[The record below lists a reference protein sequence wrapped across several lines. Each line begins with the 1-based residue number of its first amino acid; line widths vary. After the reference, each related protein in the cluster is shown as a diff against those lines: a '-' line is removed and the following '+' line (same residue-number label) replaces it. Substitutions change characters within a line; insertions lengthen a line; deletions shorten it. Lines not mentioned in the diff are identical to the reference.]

1 MYSGLSEFVT
11 SLERENELIR
21 IRAFADPVLEIAEI
35 ADRVV
40 KSGGKALL
48 FENNGTDFPLLI
60 NAFGS
65 DRRMAMAMGR
75 KSLDDAA
82 DETGRL
88 FSELTVSRSSF
99 REKLKSLPLLLRLRA
114 SMPSRTRGRGLCQQV
129 IHRDPDLGMLPVLK
143 CWPYDG
149 GRFLTLPVVH
159 TVHPLTGKTNA
170 GMYRMQVL
178 DKNSTAMH
186 WQRHKTGASH
196 FEEWKKTGR
205 KMPVA
210 VSLGGDP
217 VYTYAA
223 TAPLP
228 ENIDEFIL
236 ASFLRGKK
244 TRLVKC
250 ITNDLYVPADAD
262 IVIEGW
268 IDPSEDPVWEG
279 PFGDHTGFYSLA
291 DWYPVFR
298 VSCITHR
305 KDAVY
310 PATIVGIPPQED
322 AWLTKASE
330 KIFLAPLKFAIQPEI
345 EDFHMPDAG
354 VAHNLAIVKI
364 RKTYPGQ
371 GKKVISA
378 LLGAGQMMFT
388 KYLAVV
394 SGDVDIRN
402 YTQLLGHVLDNTVFR
417 RDLLFSQGPLD
428 VLDHASDLPLLGG
441 KLGIDAT
448 VKTGEELTTDPSD
461 EFLSQYNIPD
471 GKGNNRQANAENSS
485 GSSPQVSYQHIRN
498 EVLRKCRNACSSFAL
513 LEGYPV
519 LVAGTG
525 QYDDPDAL
533 KKLKEVFSEPDMKS
547 VFRLVLAVD
556 DRLDVKDWFTIVW
569 QILGNTDPG
578 RDIIFLSDNSILADG
593 TAKIFGKRAFKR
605 KWPNI
610 VCSSES
616 TIRSVDM
623 KWGKLGLGPFIHSP
637 SEKNSGMNF
646 GEGAEVNPREITKGR
661 KDKE

>member
-1 MYSGLSEFVT
+1 
-11 SLERENELIR
+11 
-21 IRAFADPVLEIAEI
+21 
-35 ADRVV
+35 
-40 KSGGKALL
+40 
-48 FENNGTDFPLLI
+48 
-60 NAFGS
+60 
-65 DRRMAMAMGR
+65 
-75 KSLDDAA
+75 
-82 DETGRL
+82 
-88 FSELTVSRSSF
+88 
-99 REKLKSLPLLLRLRA
+99 
-114 SMPSRTRGRGLCQQV
+114 
-129 IHRDPDLGMLPVLK
+129 
-143 CWPYDG
+143 
-149 GRFLTLPVVH
+149 
-159 TVHPLTGKTNA
+159 
-170 GMYRMQVL
+170 
-178 DKNSTAMH
+178 
-186 WQRHKTGASH
+186 
-196 FEEWKKTGR
+196 
-205 KMPVA
+205 
-210 VSLGGDP
+210 
-217 VYTYAA
+217 
-223 TAPLP
+223 
-228 ENIDEFIL
+228 
-236 ASFLRGKK
+236 
-244 TRLVKC
+244 
-250 ITNDLYVPADAD
+250 VPADAD

-471 GKGNNRQANAENSS
+471 GKGNNRQANAGNSS
-485 GSSPQVSYQHIRN
+485 GSSPQVSYQHIRD

-547 VFRLVLAVD
+547 VFRLVLVVD

-569 QILGNTDPG
+569 QMLGNTDPG

-623 KWGKLGLGPFIHSP
+623 KWDKLGLGPFIHSP

-646 GEGAEVNPREITKGR
+646 GEGAEVNPREITKGG

>member
-1 MYSGLSEFVT
+1 MYSGLSEFIN
-11 SLERENELIR
+11 SLEKENELIR
-21 IRAFADPVLEIAEI
+21 ITSFADPVLEIAEI
-35 ADRVV
+35 TDRVV
-40 KSGGKALL
+40 KAGGKALL

-75 KSLDDAA
+75 ESLDDAA
-82 DETGRL
+82 DETGRF
-88 FSELTVSRSSF
+88 FSELTGRRTTL
-99 REKLKSLPLLLRLRA
+99 REKIKSLPLLLKLKA
-114 SMPSRTRGRGLCQQV
+114 SMPSRARGRGLCQQV
-129 IHRDPDLGMLPVLK
+129 IHREPDLGMLPVLK
-143 CWPYDG
+143 CWPCDG

-159 TVHPLTGKTNA
+159 TIHPVTGSANA

-178 DKNSTAMH
+178 DRNRTAMH

-196 FEEWKKTGR
+196 FEAWKKTGR
-205 KMPVA
+205 RMPVA

-236 ASFLRGKK
+236 ASFLRRKK
-244 TRLVKC
+244 TRLVRC
-250 ITNDLYVPADAD
+250 ITNELTVPHDAD

-279 PFGDHTGFYSLA
+279 PFGDHTGFYSLE
-291 DWYPVFR
+291 DWYPVFH

-322 AWLTKASE
+322 AWLTRASE

-354 VAHNLAIVKI
+354 VAHNLVIVKI
-364 RKTYPGQ
+364 KKTYPGQ

-378 LLGAGQMMFT
+378 LFGAGQMMFT

-394 SGDVDIRN
+394 SGNVDIRN
-402 YTQLLGHVLDNTVFR
+402 YPLLLQHILNNTSCR
-417 RDLLFSQGPLD
+417 QDLLFSQGPLD
-428 VLDHASDLPLLGG
+428 VLDHASDLPSVGG

-448 VKTGEELTTDPSD
+448 VKTGEELTAYPSPDLFPQNGPGDSQQNITD
-461 EFLSQYNIPD
+461 EIL
-471 GKGNNRQANAENSS
+471 E
-485 GSSPQVSYQHIRN
+485 
-498 EVLRKCRNACSSFAL
+498 KCRNVTASFAL
-513 LEGYPV
+513 AEDYPV
-519 LVAGTG
+519 MAAGIR
-525 QYDDPDAL
+525 QYDDPGAL
-533 KKLKEVFSEPDMKS
+533 EKLKEAFSGTDMNS
-547 VFRLVLAVD
+547 IFRLILLVD
-556 DRLDVKDWFTIVW
+556 DRVDVKNWFTVVW

-578 RDIIFLSDNSILADG
+578 RDIAFLSDNSILVDG
-593 TAKIFGKRAFKR
+593 TAKIFSRRGFKR
-605 KWPNI
+605 RWPNI
-610 VCSSES
+610 VCSSEN
-616 TIRSVDM
+616 TIKSVDM
-623 KWGKLGLGPFIHSP
+623 KWDKLGAGPFIHSP
-637 SEKNSGMNF
+637 SLKNSEMKF
-646 GEGAEVNPREITKGR
+646 GNGAEVDPENS
-661 KDKE
+661 

>member
-1 MYSGLSEFVT
+1 MYSGLSEFIK

-21 IRAFADPVLEIAEI
+21 ITAFADPVLEIAEI
-35 ADRVV
+35 TDRIV

-48 FENNGTDFPLLI
+48 FENNGTVFPLLI

-88 FSELTVSRSSF
+88 FTELTVRRTSF
-99 REKLKSLPLLLRLRA
+99 REKIKSLPLLLKLQTL
-114 SMPSRTRGRGLCQQV
+114 MPSQTRGRGLCQQV
-129 IHRDPDLGMLPVLK
+129 IHREPDLGMLPVLK
-143 CWPYDG
+143 CWPCDG

-159 TVHPLTGKTNA
+159 TVHPETGKTNA

-178 DKNSTAMH
+178 DKNRTAMH

-196 FEEWKKTGR
+196 FEAWKRTGR
-205 KMPVA
+205 RMPVA

-244 TRLVKC
+244 TRLVRC
-250 ITNDLYVPADAD
+250 ITNDLTVPYDAD
-262 IVIEGW
+262 IIIEGW
-268 IDPSEDPVWEG
+268 IDPAEDPVWEG

-291 DWYPVFR
+291 DWYPVFH
-298 VSCITHR
+298 VTCITHR

-322 AWLTKASE
+322 AWLTGASE

-354 VAHNLAIVKI
+354 VAHNLVIVKI
-364 RKTYPGQ
+364 KKTYPGQ

-378 LLGAGQMMFT
+378 LFGAGQMMFT
-388 KYLAVV
+388 KYLTVV

-402 YTQLLGHVLDNTVFR
+402 YPQLLEHVLRNTR
-417 RDLLFSQGPLD
+417 CRQDLLFSRGPLD
-428 VLDHASDLPLLGG
+428 VLDHASDQPLLGG

-448 VKTGEELTTDPSD
+448 LKTPEELTANPSVDPFLQNSLQGSHQNMTD
-461 EFLSQYNIPD
+461 
-471 GKGNNRQANAENSS
+471 
-485 GSSPQVSYQHIRN
+485 
-498 EVLRKCRNACSSFAL
+498 EVLKKCRNVSASFAL

-519 LVAGTG
+519 LAAGIR
-525 QYDDPDAL
+525 QYDDPDTLEKL
-533 KKLKEVFSEPDMKS
+533 KKTFSGPDMNS
-547 VFRLVLAVD
+547 IFRLVLAVD
-556 DRLDVKDWFTIVW
+556 DRVDVKDWFAIAW

-593 TAKIFGKRAFKR
+593 TAKIFGRRAFNR

-610 VCSSES
+610 VCSSEN
-616 TIRSVDM
+616 TIKSVDM
-623 KWGKLGLGPFIHSP
+623 KWDKLGAGPFIHSP
-637 SEKNSGMNF
+637 SVKNAGMKF
-646 GEGAEVNPREITKGR
+646 GRGAEVDPERI
-661 KDKE
+661 